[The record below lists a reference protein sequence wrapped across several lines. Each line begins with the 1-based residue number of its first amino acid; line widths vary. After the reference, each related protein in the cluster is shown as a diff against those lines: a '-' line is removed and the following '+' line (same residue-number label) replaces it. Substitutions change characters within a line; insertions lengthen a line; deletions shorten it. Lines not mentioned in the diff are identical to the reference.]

1 LNHFYRPSFLNV
13 AFIWLLHTDNL
24 TLPHINRCF
33 RAAYSDHCA
42 SKHPS
47 LDSRLIDGKKQ
58 ASSISAVKEGGLA
71 SVENELTDANSSDM
85 KGQQLGMPI
94 ISDDDDWVANCVEK
108 EYIPVLE
115 DVGCILK
122 VFLLCRS
129 IFDEDKMF
137 ISIAMS

>member
-1 LNHFYRPSFLNV
+1 MLNLFYRPSFLDIV
-13 AFIWLLHTDNL
+13 FIWLLSTDNL

-42 SKHPS
+42 SKHAS

-58 ASSISAVKEGGLA
+58 STSSSAVREGGLA
-71 SVENELTDANSSDM
+71 SVENELIDANSSDM
-85 KGQQLGMPI
+85 KGQQLCVPI

-115 DVGCILK
+115 DVGCVLK
-122 VFLLCRS
+122 VS
-129 IFDEDKMF
+129 
-137 ISIAMS
+137 